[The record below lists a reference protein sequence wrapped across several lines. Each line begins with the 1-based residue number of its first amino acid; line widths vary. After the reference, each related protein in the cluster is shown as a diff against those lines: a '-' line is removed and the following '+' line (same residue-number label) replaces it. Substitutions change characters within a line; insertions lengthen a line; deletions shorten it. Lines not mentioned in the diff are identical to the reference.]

1 MKRLSCLLLALV
13 LCSSLISPARAF
25 TTSQSITPVLISS
38 EISTVNGAE
47 LLVEHYVQNGAKIT
61 AYTFLDKSIS
71 QAEANTTINSLKLSS
86 PTSPVARS
94 SASGVPAPIAT
105 KYFENEDQN
114 PSTVRGVASHHG
126 TFCKSNIDLA
136 YLWIEDGQSE
146 VAFND
151 PEHTP
156 EITVKRTFETTGL
169 SIAISWPPSVSMSRT
184 SYSCPEVGPIS
195 ANFLTVDWPSVY
207 CVTRGAGTGF
217 SLTAITDVSMYVR
230 DEHRVYASYVATTQ
244 NFRTGW

>member
-1 MKRLSCLLLALV
+1 M
-13 LCSSLISPARAF
+13 SPALAF
-25 TTSQSITPVLISS
+25 NTSQSTTPVPISS
-38 EISTVNGAE
+38 ETSTVNGVE
-47 LLVEHYVQNGAKIT
+47 LLVEHYVQNGANIT

-71 QAEANTTINSLKLSS
+71 QAEADATINSLKRSS
-86 PTSPVARS
+86 RTSPVARS
-94 SASGVPAPIAT
+94 SVSGVPDPIAT
-105 KYFENEDQN
+105 KYFEDEDQN

-136 YLWIEDGQSE
+136 YLWIEGGQSE

-151 PEHTP
+151 PEYTP

-169 SIAISWPPSVSMSRT
+169 SIAISWPPSISISRT

-207 CVTRGAGTGF
+207 CVTKGAGTGF
-217 SLTAITDVSMYVR
+217 SLTAITDVSMYVK
-230 DEHRVYASYVATTQ
+230 DEGRVYASYVATTQ
-244 NFRTGW
+244 NFQTGW

>member
-1 MKRLSCLLLALV
+1 M
-13 LCSSLISPARAF
+13 SPALAIN
-25 TTSQSITPVLISS
+25 TSQSTTPVLISS
-38 EISTVNGAE
+38 ETSTVNGVE
-47 LLVEHYVQNGAKIT
+47 LLVEHYVQSGAKIT

-71 QAEANTTINSLKLSS
+71 QTDANTTINSIRLSS
-86 PTSPVARS
+86 STSPVTMV
-94 SASGVPAPIAT
+94 SASGVPDPIAT
-105 KYFENEDQN
+105 RYFDDEDQN

-151 PEHTP
+151 PEYTP

-169 SIAISWPPSVSMSRT
+169 SISVSWPPSVSTSKT

-207 CVTRGAGTGF
+207 CVTSGAGTGF

-230 DEHRVYASYVATTQ
+230 DEGRVYASYVATTQ
-244 NFRTGW
+244 NFQYGW